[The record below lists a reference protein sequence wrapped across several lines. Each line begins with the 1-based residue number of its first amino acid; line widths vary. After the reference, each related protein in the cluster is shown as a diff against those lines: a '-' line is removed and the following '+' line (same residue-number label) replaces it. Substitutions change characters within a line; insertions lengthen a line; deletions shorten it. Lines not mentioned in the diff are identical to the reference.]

1 MADEEGGA
9 RRGRKYEQVL
19 EGARAIFVRD
29 GFEGASVDDVA
40 REAQVSKAT
49 LYSYFP
55 DKRLLFAEV
64 ARDKCRRATERAL
77 MLINM
82 ADPPDRVLP
91 EAARQLIDFLLS
103 DIGRAIFRIAVAE
116 AERFPDIAR
125 QFYDCGHAAVRDALV
140 GYLRGAA
147 ARGEVKIDDFNL
159 AADQFAELCK
169 AQIVLP
175 VALGIM
181 SDVAPADRERIG
193 VAAVETFLARYG
205 A

>member
-147 ARGEVKIDDFNL
+147 ARGEVKIDDFDL

-193 VAAVETFLARYG
+193 AAAVETFLARYG

>member
-1 MADEEGGA
+1 MADAEGGA

-40 REAQVSKAT
+40 RAAQVSKAT

-77 MLINM
+77 MLIDL

-91 EAARQLIDFLLS
+91 EAARQLIDFLVS

-125 QFYDCGHAAVRDALV
+125 QFYDCGHAVVREALV

-147 ARGEVKIDDFNL
+147 ARGEVKIDDFDL

-193 VAAVETFLARYG
+193 AAAVETFLARYG